1 MSKEGDYKHKIRDWK
16 LKTNVWGNW
25 EGEEKVKE
33 EEQKKVA
40 EEFEKDRAEQN
51 FETVGVSW

>member
-1 MSKEGDYKHKIRDWK
+1 M
-16 LKTNVWGNW
+16 
-25 EGEEKVKE
+25 KVKE

-51 FETVGVSW
+51 FETVGVS